1 MTLAALIAVL
11 ILQQPSATAP
21 AETTPGTIRGRVTA
35 ADTGKP
41 LRRASVTIVPASDP
55 GGRMTAATN
64 SQGLFEAKNVPPGSY
79 YVSVARGGFLGLQ
92 YGQRRPRERGVTVD
106 VRPGATVD
114 KIDIALPR
122 GGVMAGRI
130 TDELGEPYPGVAVS
144 AVGTR
149 YNLGKRVPEPAGNAT
164 TDDLGQFRIA
174 GLPPGSYYVVASS
187 TETWRTDR
195 KETFGYASTYF
206 PGGSIDLAQLV
217 TLAPS
222 QQRTDLDFSLHASR
236 TGRISGRVQTES
248 GQPVPA
254 PGVSL
259 AYSFP
264 GLIMTAGMRTVR
276 GASDGSFE
284 IKDVAPGVYA
294 VLGGS
299 DEEIVTM
306 AGTDVENLTLIRKT
320 GSTVSGTLV
329 TDEEARPPFQP
340 SGVRV
345 TLIAPTGKVLPTVR
359 VASFEPD
366 WSFKMQGLGGPFL
379 FRVLGLPDGWA
390 LGAVRLDDK
399 DITDV
404 PWDVPT
410 GGRQIGGL
418 KIVLTR
424 KIGRISGSVVDEANR
439 PTTNAAIVVFADD
452 ETLWMPGSRFVR
464 TMRPDRDGRF
474 AMTGLPPGTYR
485 AIAREY
491 VEEGQ
496 WEDPAFLEAA
506 RDAAVKF
513 ILDEGSLHTLT
524 LKVPSVR

>member
-1 MTLAALIAVL
+1 
-11 ILQQPSATAP
+11 
-21 AETTPGTIRGRVTA
+21 
-35 ADTGKP
+35 
-41 LRRASVTIVPASDP
+41 
-55 GGRMTAATN
+55 
-64 SQGLFEAKNVPPGSY
+64 
-79 YVSVARGGFLGLQ
+79 
-92 YGQRRPRERGVTVD
+92 
-106 VRPGATVD
+106 
-114 KIDIALPR
+114 
-122 GGVMAGRI
+122 
-130 TDELGEPYPGVAVS
+130 
-144 AVGTR
+144 
-149 YNLGKRVPEPAGNAT
+149 
-164 TDDLGQFRIA
+164 
-174 GLPPGSYYVVASS
+174 
-187 TETWRTDR
+187 
-195 KETFGYASTYF
+195 
-206 PGGSIDLAQLV
+206 
-217 TLAPS
+217 
-222 QQRTDLDFSLHASR
+222 
-236 TGRISGRVQTES
+236 
-248 GQPVPA
+248 
-254 PGVSL
+254 
-259 AYSFP
+259 
-264 GLIMTAGMRTVR
+264 
-276 GASDGSFE
+276 
-284 IKDVAPGVYA
+284 

-299 DEEIVTM
+299 DEQIVTM

-359 VASFEPD
+359 VVSFEPD

-379 FRVLGLPDGWA
+379 FRLLGLPDGWA

-404 PWDVPT
+404 AWDVPT

-439 PTTNAAIVVFADD
+439 PTSNAAIVVFADD
-452 ETLWMPGSRFVR
+452 ETLWMSGSRFVR